1 MAFKSK
7 VSANIGLSGAPT
19 TLTNAVAAS
28 TAQTLIGLSIAN
40 TSAVDILV
48 SAKLNKNGGTT
59 AHLVKDAT
67 VLPGGALAIV
77 GGDQKVVLEEADTVT
92 AWASV
97 ASSAD
102 AIVSYLVD
110 AN

>member
-19 TLTNAVAAS
+19 TITDTVNAS

-40 TSAVDILV
+40 TGAANILV
-48 SAKLNKNGGTT
+48 SAKLNKGGSS

-67 VLPGGALAIV
+67 VLPGGTLAIV